1 MEGAQTYRRNC
12 AILATDVVGYVRL
25 MSADERGTFA
35 RLMRLRTEQLNP
47 QIATYGGTLIKNTGD
62 GLLVVFDN
70 TRAAMDCALAMQRAI
85 AAAEADAE
93 PNQRISMRMAISFGD
108 VIIEGGD
115 IYGDAVNIAARLQTY
130 AEPGGIAITGDVA
143 RRAGEDMA
151 SEVIDLGDFYLHNM
165 SRPVRMFTLR
175 TEGTQARLV
184 GEVQAGA
191 DGRSSI
197 AVLPFRMNQTNPDEA
212 YFADGIVD
220 DIIYALAGLK
230 ELFVI
235 SRTSA
240 HGYKGE
246 TIDARAIGRELG
258 VRYVLYGSVRRA
270 GGQLRITTELSD
282 TENGAV
288 IRSDRYDG
296 ELADLF
302 ALQDR
307 ISASVVNAI
316 APQVQERELLRA
328 MRKHPRNMT
337 AYDFLLQALDQ
348 MFRMDDE
355 SVARARGLLQQA
367 MAHDPFFGPAYS
379 YAAFWH
385 VFHVGEGRST
395 NPEADAAE
403 AARLSGTAIRLTE
416 NDPLA
421 LAIYGHV
428 QSFLL
433 RNYDRAM
440 LYLDRAIAAGPSSA
454 IAWSMSSA
462 TCGYIGNGA
471 LAVERAQRSIRLA
484 PQDAIRFWHEAIM
497 GQAHYVDGNY
507 EEAAIW
513 AQRAVGRNGA
523 VAFALRTLTA
533 SLIALGKDDD
543 ARAAAL
549 QLMRIQPRFAMARY
563 EKLCPFR
570 IPVLTTWLERLR
582 AAGLPE

>member
-1 MEGAQTYRRNC
+1 MEGAQTYRQNC

-25 MSADERGTFA
+25 MSIDERGTFA
-35 RLMRLRTEQLNP
+35 RLMRLRTEQLDP
-47 QIATYGGTLIKNTGD
+47 RIATYGGTLVKNTGD
-62 GLLVVFDN
+62 GFLVVFDN
-70 TRAAMDCALAMQRAI
+70 TRAAMDCALAMQRAVAI
-85 AAAEADAE
+85 AEADAE
-93 PNQRISMRMAISFGD
+93 PNQRISMRMGISFGD
-108 VIIEGGD
+108 VITEGGD
-115 IYGDAVNIAARLQTY
+115 IYGDAVNTAARLQTY
-130 AEPGGIAITGDVA
+130 AEPGGIAITGEVA
-143 RRAGEDMA
+143 RRAGDDMA
-151 SEVIDLGDFYLHNM
+151 SEVTDLGDFYLHNM

-184 GEVQAGA
+184 GEVQAGV
-191 DGRSSI
+191 DNRSSI

-235 SRTSA
+235 SRTST

-328 MRKHPRNMT
+328 MRKHPQNMT

-348 MFRMDDE
+348 MFRLDDE

-367 MAHDPFFGPAYS
+367 MAHDPFFGPAYA

-395 NPEADAAE
+395 NPEVDAAE
-403 AARLSGTAIRLTE
+403 AARLAGTAIRLNE

-440 LYLDRAIAAGPSSA
+440 LFLDRAIAAGPSSA

-462 TCGYIGNGA
+462 TCGYIGNGT

-507 EEAAIW
+507 EEAVIW

-523 VAFALRTLTA
+523 VAFALRMLTA

-549 QLMRIQPRFAMARY
+549 QLMQIQPRFAMARY

-570 IPVLTTWLERLR
+570 SPVLATWLERLR